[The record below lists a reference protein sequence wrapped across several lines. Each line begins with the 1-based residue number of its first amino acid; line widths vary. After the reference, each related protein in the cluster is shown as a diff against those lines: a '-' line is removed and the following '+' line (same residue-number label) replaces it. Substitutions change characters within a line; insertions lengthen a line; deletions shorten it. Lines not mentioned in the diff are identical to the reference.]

1 MSSKMH
7 TMIWGSAPSTTCLK
21 LWEFIS
27 EVENQKFLIYGIG
40 DGRNAKF
47 LAGQGFEVVAIDPD
61 NDSVETLKK
70 WAKDEGRKITALA
83 GDLDSI
89 DIGGPYDVI
98 LSVGMMNRI
107 PDTQRDEVF
116 GKLLERTKPFGF
128 IAVSVFVDKHFIGSN
143 PTPEAS
149 HFFKSGELMGYYHTC
164 DICWTTQELY
174 KGSGDDL
181 FCVDRIMARKMPE
194 GHRVDPNNIGQS
206 VSLV

>member
-1 MSSKMH
+1 MH

-27 EVENQKFLIYGIG
+27 EIENQKFLIYGIG

-47 LAGQGFEVVAIDPD
+47 LASQGFDVVAIDPD
-61 NDSVETLKK
+61 NDSVESLKK

-98 LSVGMMNRI
+98 LSVGVTNKILAEKRN
-107 PDTQRDEVF
+107 DVF
-116 GKLLERTKPFGF
+116 SKLLERTKPFGF
-128 IAVSVFVDKHFIGSN
+128 NAVSVFVDKHFIGSDS
-143 PTPEAS
+143 AS
-149 HFFKSGELMGYYHTC
+149 ETGHFFRSGELMSYYHSC
-164 DICWTTQELY
+164 EICWATQELY
-174 KGSGDDL
+174 KGTGDDL
-181 FCVDRIMARKMPE
+181 FCVDRVIARKMPE

>member
-1 MSSKMH
+1 MH

-47 LAGQGFEVVAIDPD
+47 LAGQGFDVVAIDPD
-61 NDSVETLKK
+61 PDSVESLKK
-70 WAKDEGRKITALA
+70 WAKDENRKIMALT
-83 GDLDSI
+83 GDLDTI

-98 LSVGMMNRI
+98 LSVGMMNKV
-107 PDTQRDEVF
+107 PDGKRNEVF
-116 GKLLERTKPFGF
+116 GRLLERTKPFGF
-128 IAVSVFVDKHFIGSN
+128 NAVSVFVDKHFIGST
-143 PTPEAS
+143 PTSEAGF
-149 HFFKSGELMGYYHTC
+149 FFKSGELMNYYHSC

-174 KGSGDDL
+174 KGTAADL
-181 FCVDRIMARKMPE
+181 YCVDRVIARKMQE
-194 GHRVDPNNIGQS
+194 GYKIDPKDIGQS